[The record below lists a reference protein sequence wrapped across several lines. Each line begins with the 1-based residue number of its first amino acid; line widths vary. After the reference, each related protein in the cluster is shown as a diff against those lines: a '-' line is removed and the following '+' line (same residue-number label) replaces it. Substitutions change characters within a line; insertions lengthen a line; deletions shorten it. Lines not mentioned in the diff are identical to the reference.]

1 MLEAD
6 KRASNDTIRS
16 IMCCMDEVEEVVG
29 VDKTEGD
36 NGVGLFFCNLVSM
49 LSFLALDWGV
59 DTVMEGAFV
68 SFVLGVEVLES
79 GVGDDLFFF
88 FFFFFFLG
96 DEVDILSNCLLEYSV
111 IFFLG

>member
-88 FFFFFFLG
+88 FFFFFFFG
-96 DEVDILSNCLLEYSV
+96 EVDILFVDLFRV